1 MGEDYVKETQNT
13 LGKIIKKPPMTTKLL
28 NKPPFRFL
36 HDIIKEV
43 IKETGFMVGLYPDAD
58 LDSNNVKDKESKIAF
73 LQKAID
79 LVVLVTGQSLS
90 VRPSKVVAGHEPEK
104 TNEFLQAIAK
114 ACKAKPDSSEEVQ
127 RILKGEKP
135 GSGKPPRPKK
145 EEEKKRERSAK
156 KDSEKDK
163 KDKKGSSDNRN
174 RSSSRDKDSKRDRSR
189 EKNGEE
195 EKSKEKESR
204 PRDKDRDKERSKDRD
219 RDKNR
224 ERDKERSKDRQKDK
238 DRSRDRAKDGS
249 KDNNKEDGKGR
260 SREEE
265 KERSRDK
272 DKDRKEQKKRK
283 EETVESTKPPV
294 QQNEIHNDDEG
305 EDLRPVNGDS
315 EDGVSSNRIPR
326 PSSAK
331 GQRRRPTKDGN
342 TDSDSDGG
350 GDSEQKASTR
360 HSKDERVNGE
370 ENGLATP
377 PTRRP
382 ARPSSARP
390 APPRLKKQESTDKDE
405 SRVGS
410 GKQVSNVI
418 VDNAQNSEDEEETFV
433 VEESQPL
440 IDDGPGPMQSESI
453 EDDGDHGGL
462 VKKILETKKE
472 LEGTKIEQKEEKPVI
487 MDAAHRKQRELVQRE
502 VEKLR
507 GSIQTLTRSANP
519 LGKIMD
525 YLQEDVDS
533 MQKELEMWKKENRD
547 HELAI
552 KREQSITD
560 SELEPLRAQL
570 SELDQSVVDQ
580 LDAIAMVKSNI
591 LRNDDKVKK
600 MMGSVAF
607 S

>member
-1 MGEDYVKETQNT
+1 MIFIFDMKVKTVPSFLGIIGMGEDYVKETQNT

-114 ACKAKPDSSEEVQ
+114 ACKAKE
-127 RILKGEKP
+127 
-135 GSGKPPRPKK
+135 
-145 EEEKKRERSAK
+145 
-156 KDSEKDK
+156 
-163 KDKKGSSDNRN
+163 KKGSSDNRN

-195 EKSKEKESR
+195 EKSKDKESNLETETR
-204 PRDKDRDKERSKDRD
+204 RGAKTETGTRTEKGTKRGVRTDRRIKTEAETGQRMGQRTTTKRMEKGGAGMKKRKDQETKIRTG
-219 RDKNR
+219 KN
-224 ERDKERSKDRQKDK
+224 K
-238 DRSRDRAKDGS
+238 
-249 KDNNKEDGKGR
+249 
-260 SREEE
+260 
-265 KERSRDK
+265 
-272 DKDRKEQKKRK
+272 RKLKCLFLGKKRK
-283 EETVESTKPPV
+283 EETVETTKPPV

-342 TDSDSDGG
+342 S

-418 VDNAQNSEDEEETFV
+418 VDNAQNSEDEEESFV

-472 LEGTKIEQKEEKPVI
+472 LEGTKNEQKEEKPVI